1 MLSDMAETTE
11 VSTATELRHALMRLS
26 RRLRQEGSAEGG
38 ITATQLAT
46 LVTVEASGPMTLG
59 ELAEAERVKPPSIT
73 RVVVS
78 LEGDGLVTRSAD
90 PSDGRVSLIAIT
102 RAGRTLLAQQ
112 RRRRD
117 AWLEDHL
124 AELTPEERAAV
135 MAVAPIFE
143 RLARS

>member
-1 MLSDMAETTE
+1 MAEATD
-11 VSTATELRHALMRLS
+11 VGTATELRHAVMRLS

-46 LVTVEASGPMTLG
+46 LSTVEAKGPMTLG

-78 LEGDGLVTRSAD
+78 LEGDGLVSRSAD
-90 PSDGRVSLIAIT
+90 PADGRVSLIAIT
-102 RAGRTLLAQQ
+102 KSGRALLGQQ

-124 AELTPEERAAV
+124 AGLSAGERAAV
-135 MAVAPIFE
+135 MAVASIFE